1 MTAREVPKLRVNG
14 MVSCRPT
21 ETELRATETELGRA
35 LPATYR
41 EFASAYGFGRSLGLF
56 LFYVP
61 CEPPVGAAWQ
71 ETLGGRAHDLL
82 KELAERR
89 RVEDP
94 AGDASD
100 LSSLLPFGVSENGD
114 IIAWATDREADGE
127 WAVVIVPPRS
137 SRPRVVAGSFA
148 ELLQRALEPNTGGV
162 LLGAEFSLEPSFEP
176 LPCFG

>member
-1 MTAREVPKLRVNG
+1 MTARDVPKLRVDG

-21 ETELRATETELGRA
+21 DAELRAAETELGRA

-82 KELAERR
+82 KELAE
-89 RVEDP
+89 
-94 AGDASD
+94 
-100 LSSLLPFGVSENGD
+100 
-114 IIAWATDREADGE
+114 
-127 WAVVIVPPRS
+127 
-137 SRPRVVAGSFA
+137 
-148 ELLQRALEPNTGGV
+148 LLQRALEPNTGGV